1 MSNWGL
7 ALRVARREAWRNKKR
22 SALVVAM
29 LALPVA
35 GASAADTLW
44 RSSQIPAEQKAEWQ
58 MGGYDAL
65 VRDVGTP
72 MYQSPDRRGSGPVE
86 DAAGHALPSLRTS
99 PASVAD
105 LSALLP
111 AGSHVGQPQAL
122 FGAQVQIADGAGRS
136 FGDVQNT
143 DLTDPRMAETVDR
156 ITGGAPASDDEVSL
170 SSALAGE
177 LHKGVGDTITVRTAD
192 YYTNGTPPPPKS
204 VRVTGVYNS
213 KLSPYDDIVFARPGA
228 FTTQNNDIETDFP
241 VAVTGGVDWDLT
253 QRLNAQGF
261 TVLSKRL
268 LADPPPRSQVPYYR
282 VYPGLD
288 SISNSN
294 SELAVVAIALSI
306 IVLEVVLL
314 AGPAFAVSA
323 RRRRRDFGLLGA
335 AGADGRRL
343 RRIVLADG
351 VVLGAAGGV
360 IGAVVGIASAA
371 AVLPWFGHFTQ
382 QSLGGFRLEPL
393 ELVAAAALGV
403 GTGLVAA
410 VAPAITT
417 ARQDVLVA
425 LTGRRGQSKVPWKL
439 PVVGLVGIVIGTV
452 LILFGAFYHGN
463 PLLVAAGVVPG
474 ELGLVACTT
483 VVVAWSGK
491 LARWLPL
498 TGRLALR
505 DGARNRGRT
514 APAVAAIMAAV
525 AGATTVAMVIS
536 SDDAQQRHYY
546 QSQLRLGQAVAGLD
560 AGLAPDTADRLL
572 TQIDAVLPTRNGAVL
587 QGIGFGDGSGVEQ
600 SPPPSPTVI
609 RKPANNCPP
618 AKSAPDEAAL
628 ATDPRCDGAR
638 SGSIQFMTG
647 ASSVIAGGPELVR
660 ILLGHED
667 PAAEAVLKAGGA
679 VVFNKF
685 DLADDAAKPTVK
697 IGLTDTCD
705 RQQQT
710 CTPNT
715 ASATL
720 PAALVGSPRSDIS
733 AVVAPGTLD
742 RLGVKFTP
750 MALLFD
756 TTRMPTSD
764 EETRADALV
773 GAAGIEQRFY
783 VERGYQSQTW
793 AGLLALG
800 AVAGVVMLGAA
811 AVATGLAITDAQADL
826 ETLAAVGARP
836 RLRRSLAGSQAA
848 VTAGLGAVLGA
859 AFGLLPAAGIIEAKA
874 QQIASQPGNML
885 AQQTTQ
891 FAPPWLYLAAVV
903 VALPLLAA
911 AGAAGFTRSRIEM
924 RRRRG

>member
-1 MSNWGL
+1 VSNWGL

-44 RSSQIPAEQKAEWQ
+44 RSSQIPAEQKAVWQ
-58 MGGYDAL
+58 MGSYDAL

-72 MYQSPDRRGSGPVE
+72 MYQSPDRNGAGPVQ
-86 DAAGHALPSLRTS
+86 DATGHALPPLRDS

-111 AGSHVGQPQAL
+111 AGSHIGQPQSL
-122 FGAQVQIADGAGRS
+122 FGAQVQIANGAGRA
-136 FGDVQNT
+136 FGQVQNS
-143 DLTDPRMAETVDR
+143 DLTDPKMAGTVDR
-156 ITGGAPASDDEVSL
+156 VTGGAPASDDEVAL

-204 VRVTGVYNS
+204 VRVAGVYNS
-213 KLSPYDDIVFARPGA
+213 KASPYDDIVFARPGA
-228 FTTQNNDIETDFP
+228 FATQNASIETDFP
-241 VAVTGGVDWDLT
+241 VAVAGGVDWDLT
-253 QRLNAQGF
+253 QRLNARGF

-282 VYPGLD
+282 VYPGFD
-288 SISNSN
+288 GSSSNN
-294 SELAVVAIALSI
+294 AELAVVAIALSI

-360 IGAVVGIASAA
+360 IGAVVGILSAA
-371 AVLPWFGHFTQ
+371 AVLPWFGHFTRQ
-382 QSLGGFRLEPL
+382 TLGGFRLKPL
-393 ELVAAAALGV
+393 ELLAAAALGV

-439 PVVGLVGIVIGTV
+439 PVVGLAGIVIGTV
-452 LILFGAFYHGN
+452 LILVGAFYHGN

-483 VVVAWSGK
+483 VLVAWSGK

-546 QSQLRLGQAVAGLD
+546 QSQLHMGQAVAGLD
-560 AGLAPDTADRLL
+560 AGLAPDAADRLL
-572 TQIDAVLPTRNGAVL
+572 KQIDAVLPTRNGAAL
-587 QGIGFGDGSGVEQ
+587 QGVGFGDDKGQ
-600 SPPPSPTVI
+600 APPLAPSVI
-609 RKPANNCPP
+609 RKPGNDCPSSNAANE
-618 AKSAPDEAAL
+618 DAAL
-628 ATDPRCDGAR
+628 AGDPRCDGAR
-638 SGSIQFMTG
+638 SGAEQFMTG
-647 ASSVIAGGPELVR
+647 ASSVVAGGPELVR

-667 PAAEAVLKAGGA
+667 PAAEAVVKAGGA

-685 DLADDAAKPTVK
+685 DLASDGAKPTVQ
-697 IGLTDTCD
+697 IGLQATCD
-705 RQQQT
+705 QQQQT

-720 PAALVGSPRSDIS
+720 PAALVSSPRGDIS

-756 TTRMPTSD
+756 TTRTPTSD

-773 GAAGIEQRFY
+773 GAAGVEQRFY

-836 RLRRSLAGSQAA
+836 RLRRLLAGSQAA

-874 QQIASQPGNML
+874 QQIASQPGNLL
-885 AQQTTQ
+885 ARQTTQ
-891 FAPPWLYLAAVV
+891 FAPPWLYLAVVV

-924 RRRRG
+924 RQRRG